1 LNFYYFQDKL
11 SENLLLRLGICVGIV
26 MMIQL
31 CMAQPMLRCNSHSPA
46 NFEQEEIQTGYALGR
61 NEIILPVV
69 FHVVWSTPEE
79 NTPEEFITSQLQVLN
94 DDFNR
99 LNPDIINVP
108 QRFQND
114 VSSIGIRFCL
124 AQQDPDGNP
133 HPGIIRVETDIPFI
147 GGQKE
152 TESNLSLIKNSILG
166 GSDAWDPERFLNVWI
181 GARNDGIAGIA
192 TFPTAE
198 EAGTPEDG
206 IELDYTVVGIRND
219 DTAFNLGRTLTHEI
233 GHYLNLEH
241 PWGSTVSCFN
251 EEGDF
256 VDDTPDQGE
265 VYFGC
270 IENDRR
276 SCGSVDMVNNYMN
289 FLDDGCLWFFTNG
302 QRDRMIDALFR
313 LRFGLISSGICA
325 DSQPV
330 PPRPLDVALLRQTPF
345 GYQIDLSF
353 LPQLNYRLELY
364 DMSGRFI
371 WTEDQNG
378 LSTHIINLNSLSTGV
393 YVVRY
398 VADDIQQTTRIF
410 IKN

>member
-1 LNFYYFQDKL
+1 
-11 SENLLLRLGICVGIV
+11 

-31 CMAQPMLRCNSHSPA
+31 CIAQPMSRCGSIAPVGID
-46 NFEQEEIQTGYALGR
+46 QEVVHVGEAMTR
-61 NEIILPVV
+61 NEIILPIV
-69 FHVVWSTPEE
+69 FHVVWSNPEE
-79 NTPEEFITSQLQVLN
+79 NISEELLRSQLQVIN

-108 QRFQND
+108 QRFQDD

-124 AQQDPDGNP
+124 AQQDPEGNP
-133 HPGIIRVETDIPFI
+133 HPGIIRVQTAVEFI

-152 TESNLSLIKNSILG
+152 AESNISLIKNSSLG

-181 GARNDGIAGIA
+181 GARNDGIAGMA

-198 EAGTPEDG
+198 EAGTSEDG

-219 DTAFNLGRTLTHEI
+219 NSAFNLGRTLTHEI

-251 EEGDF
+251 EGDF
-256 VDDTPDQGE
+256 VEDTPDQGE

-270 IENDRR
+270 IEDDRR
-276 SCGSVDMVNNYMN
+276 SCGSIDMVNNYMN
-289 FLDDGCLWFFTNG
+289 FLDDGCLWFFTRG

-353 LPQLNYRLELY
+353 LPQLDYRLELY

-378 LSTHIINLNSLSTGV
+378 LSTHLINLSTISTGV
-393 YVVRY
+393 YIVRF
-398 VADDIQQTTRIF
+398 VTDDIQQTTRIF
-410 IKN
+410 IKSQ